1 MGRRLGQHFLHD
13 PAILDRIVD
22 ALDPS
27 FNDQVVEI
35 GPGKGTLTGRLA
47 ARVGSVVAIERDE
60 WLAAKLQATAPEN
73 CRIVLGDALEI
84 DWHAYLT
91 HPAEE
96 ASYKVVGNIPYS
108 ITTPLIDKAL
118 AEPLP
123 SVITFL
129 VQKEV
134 GERLEAAPGSK
145 TYGALSVGVQ
155 SVVSVERL
163 LAVRPGSFRPPPK
176 VDSVVVRL
184 KPLADPLTVSGER
197 GPFRRFVTGLFGQR
211 RKQLARALRTVTGKA
226 TGDISRVLDE
236 LGMDRETRAEVLTPE
251 EFVDLFRLA
260 GR

>member
-1 MGRRLGQHFLHD
+1 
-13 PAILDRIVD
+13 V
-22 ALDPS
+22 
-27 FNDQVVEI
+27 
-35 GPGKGTLTGRLA
+35 
-47 ARVGSVVAIERDE
+47 
-60 WLAAKLQATAPEN
+60 AKLQATAPEN

-84 DWHAYLT
+84 DWHAHLP
-91 HPAEE
+91 HRAEE
-96 ASYKVVGNIPYS
+96 GSYKVVGNIPYS

-129 VQKEV
+129 MQKEV

-163 LAVRPGSFRPPPK
+163 FAVRPGSFRPPPK

-184 KPLADPLTVSGER
+184 KPLAKPLTVSGER

-226 TGDISRVLDE
+226 TADISRVLDE
-236 LGMDRETRAEVLTPE
+236 LGLDRETRAEVLTPE
-251 EFVDLFRLA
+251 DFVDLFRFMS
-260 GR
+260 R